1 MMKLPRIE
9 MLMEQMAMGQN
20 VQLNP
25 GNPADSGTFTPALP
39 PKECLPMY
47 ERMVGAPPQPSML
60 PFGIVPMQ
68 DKQNTFA
75 IGDMNA
81 NKVTNPAKMAM
92 NAMKPVGTGATI
104 FNPFNLQSFR

>member
-1 MMKLPRIE
+1 MIKLPRIDH
-9 MLMEQMAMGQN
+9 LMTQMNMGQN

-25 GNPADSGTFTPALP
+25 ANPADSGTYTPALR
-39 PKECLPMY
+39 PKVCLPMY
-47 ERMVGAPPQPSML
+47 ERMVGAPPEASRL
-60 PFGIVPMQ
+60 PFGVVPMQ

-75 IGDMNA
+75 VGDMNV

-92 NAMKPVGTGATI
+92 NAMKPVGAGATV